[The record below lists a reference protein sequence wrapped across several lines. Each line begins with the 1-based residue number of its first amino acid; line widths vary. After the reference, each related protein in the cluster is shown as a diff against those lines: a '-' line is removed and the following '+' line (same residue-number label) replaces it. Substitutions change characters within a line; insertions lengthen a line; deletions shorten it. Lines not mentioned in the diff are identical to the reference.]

1 MKINRIFKIQLAAA
15 LLLATI
21 NSQLF
26 TARALGGPTPATT
39 TQTDPRT
46 PISSAPFTI
55 SVSGSYYLTK
65 NLTLTSSS
73 SIPRNGI
80 TIAANNVT
88 LDLNGFTISSTT
100 AASTTVGG
108 IMLNSGVHNITIM
121 NGFIQG
127 GAWINNSGGYSGN
140 GFGYGIYYSGN
151 PPANVVVSKVS
162 VANVLDDGINLFT
175 LPTMS
180 IHLTGSLVEACTVT
194 TAGGYGICANTIK
207 DSVANDCGNIA
218 IVGIQAVDCIGISV
232 DSGIVTG
239 CAQNCFGMTSSTST
253 TTFGISA
260 DLAQNCFGISTNS
273 GGLSASTA
281 QNCFGK
287 GYNGTGLQASYAQ
300 NCNGSSD
307 SDTGLSA
314 TIAQNCYGISDSG
327 TGLDA
332 SFMANSCLGSSSS
345 GTGLSAFYGNFC
357 FGSSSS
363 GTPVDVITKYNMP

>member
-1 MKINRIFKIQLAAA
+1 MIINRIFKIQLAAA

-65 NLTLTSSS
+65 NLALTSSS

-175 LPTMS
+175 LATMS

-239 CAQNCFGMTSSTST
+239 CAQNCFG
-253 TTFGISA
+253 
-260 DLAQNCFGISTNS
+260 ISTNS

-314 TIAQNCYGISDSG
+314 TIAQNCYGTSGSGTGLDAGTMANSCYGQSDSG
-327 TGLDA
+327 TGLSA
-332 SFMANSCLGSSSS
+332 QMANSCWGWSNS
-345 GTGLSAFYGNFC
+345 GMGLSASFGNFC
-357 FGSSSS
+357 FGSSVSL
-363 GTPVDVITKYNMP
+363 PANQKWNMP